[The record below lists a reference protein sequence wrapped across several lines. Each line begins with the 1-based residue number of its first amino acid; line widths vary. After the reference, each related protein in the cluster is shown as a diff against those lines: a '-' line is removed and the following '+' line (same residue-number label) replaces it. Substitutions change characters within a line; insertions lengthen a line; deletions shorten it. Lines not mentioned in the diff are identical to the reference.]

1 MISRAIS
8 QDLGLAPK
16 SVKAVLQLL
25 GDGSTIPFIARYRKE
40 ATGGLDEVQ
49 IGEISIAQKRW
60 DELEKRK
67 SYILE
72 TIESQGKLDS
82 QLAEKIQNVSDLTT
96 LEDIYLPF
104 KKKRKTRA
112 KAARDL
118 GLEPLANQILHQKEN
133 SPMYL
138 AKSFLTKEVPTVEKA
153 LEGAHDIIAENISE
167 LDWVR
172 QKFREDYKKYG
183 RIKSKPI
190 KAKMAEGRKYSD
202 YFEVDEL
209 LHRCPSH
216 RLLAINR
223 AESEGFIKT
232 SIEIDYE
239 RSVYPLKKRLIRSG
253 KNPAFH
259 FLNEVFDDAFKRLIK
274 PSIENEILAFFKE
287 KADLAAIETF
297 DKNLEQLLLA
307 PPLGQKMVL
316 AIDPGFRTGCKVV
329 VLDQQGSI
337 RTHTNIY
344 PHPPQNRR
352 KESLDKI
359 VQLIHQYDIDAIAV
373 GNGTASRETMQ
384 LLNDLP
390 DRTTTEVYLV
400 SESGASIYSA
410 SELARNEF
418 PDLDVTVRGAISI
431 GRRLMDPLS
440 ELIKI
445 DPKSIGVGQYQHDV
459 DQKKLQEKLDLTVE
473 RCVNKVGVQLNTA
486 SKELLQYIAGIGPAL
501 ADSIIK
507 HREAQGLFKNRRE
520 LLHVP
525 RLGEKAFEQA
535 AGFLR
540 LRGSNN
546 PLDNT
551 AVHPESYH
559 IVESMARDLRCNV
572 EELLNNPSIRED
584 ISLER
589 YQSERVGMP
598 TLTDIMKELEKPGL
612 DPRGQASVF
621 SFRQDIVVLK
631 DLHRGMVLP
640 GLVTNLTDFGAFV
653 DVGIKE
659 NGLIHKSQMG
669 EHRNIHPS
677 NVLSLQQEV
686 EVEVLEIDFDRKR
699 LQLKLVRS

>member
-1 MISRAIS
+1 MISRSIS
-8 QDLGLAPK
+8 QELDLATR
-16 SVKAVLQLL
+16 SVEAVLKLL
-25 GDGSTIPFIARYRKE
+25 DEGATIPFIARYRKE
-40 ATGGLDEVQ
+40 VTAGLDEVQ
-49 IGEISIAQKRW
+49 IGAISIARKRW

-67 SYILE
+67 AYILE
-72 TIESQGKLDS
+72 VIDSQGKLEKG
-82 QLAEKIQNVSDLTT
+82 LADKIHKATDLST
-96 LEDIYLPF
+96 LEDLYLPF

-112 KAARDL
+112 RAARDL
-118 GLEPLANQILHQKEN
+118 GLEPLANQILQQKGD
-133 SPMYL
+133 SPRYL
-138 AKSFLTKEVPTVEKA
+138 AKPFLSKDVPTIEKA

-172 QKFREDYKKYG
+172 QKFREDYKRYG
-183 RIKSKPI
+183 RIKSKPV
-190 KAKMAEGRKYSD
+190 KSKMAEGRKYSD
-202 YFEVDEL
+202 YFDVDDL

-223 AESEGFIKT
+223 AQSEGYIRT
-232 SIEIDYE
+232 RIEIDYD
-239 RSVYPLKKRLIRSG
+239 RSAYPLKKRLIKSG
-253 KNPAFH
+253 RNPAYQL
-259 FLNEVFDDAFKRLIK
+259 LNDAFDDAYNRLIK
-274 PSIENEILAFFKE
+274 PSIENEIHAFFKE

-307 PPLGQKMVL
+307 PPLGQKVTL

-329 VLDQQGSI
+329 VLDEQGGI
-337 RTHTNIY
+337 LTHSNIY

-352 KESLDKI
+352 QESLDTI
-359 VQLIHQYDIDAIAV
+359 AGLLRRYSVGTIAV

-384 LLNDLP
+384 LLGELP
-390 DRTTTEVYLV
+390 EALRPDIYLV

-410 SELARNEF
+410 SELARSEF

-486 SKELLQYIAGIGPAL
+486 SKELLQYVSGIGPAL
-501 ADSIIK
+501 AESIINY
-507 HREAQGLFKNRRE
+507 REDQGAFTNRKE
-520 LLHVP
+520 LLNVP
-525 RLGEKAFEQA
+525 RLGEKVFEQA

-540 LRGSNN
+540 LRGASN

-559 IVESMARDLRCNV
+559 IVQSMAKDQQCTIQQLV
-572 EELLNNPSIRED
+572 NNPSIRAN
-584 ISLER
+584 ISLEK
-589 YQSERVGMP
+589 YQSDKVGMP
-598 TLTDIMKELEKPGL
+598 TLTDIMDELDKPGL
-612 DPRGQASVF
+612 DPRGEASVF
-621 SFRQDIVVLK
+621 SFRQDIATLE
-631 DLHRGMVLP
+631 DLHQGMILP
-640 GLVTNLTDFGAFV
+640 GLVTNITDFGAFV

-669 EHRNIHPS
+669 ERRNIHPS
-677 NVLSLQQEV
+677 QVVGLQQEV
-686 EVEVLEIDFDRKR
+686 EVEVLDVDFDRKR
-699 LQLKLVRS
+699 LQLRLIRR

>member
-1 MISRAIS
+1 MISLSIS
-8 QDLGLAPK
+8 EELDLTTK
-16 SVKAVLQLL
+16 SVEAVFKLL
-25 GDGSTIPFIARYRKE
+25 TEGATIPFIARYRKE
-40 ATGGLDEVQ
+40 VTGGLDEVQ
-49 IGEISIAQKRW
+49 IGAISLARKRW

-72 TIESQGKLDS
+72 AIESQGKLDKR
-82 QLAEKIQNVSDLTT
+82 LAEKIQDVTDLST
-96 LEDIYLPF
+96 LEDLYLPF

-118 GLEPLANQILHQKEN
+118 GLEPLANQILDQRGD
-133 SPMYL
+133 SPRYL
-138 AKSFLTKEVPTVEKA
+138 AKPFLSKEVPAMENA
-153 LEGAHDIIAENISE
+153 LEGAHDIIAEHISE

-172 QKFREDYKKYG
+172 QKFREDYKRYG
-183 RIKSKPI
+183 RIKTKPV
-190 KAKMAEGRKYSD
+190 KSKMAEGRKYSD
-202 YFEVDEL
+202 YFDVDEL

-223 AESEGFIKT
+223 AQSEGYVRT
-232 SIEIDYE
+232 SIEIDYD
-239 RSVYPLKKRLIRSG
+239 RSAYPLKKRLIKSG
-253 KNPAFH
+253 NNPAYQ
-259 FLNEVFDDAFKRLIK
+259 FLNEAFDDAFKRLIK
-274 PSIENEILAFFKE
+274 PSIENEIHSFFKE

-307 PPLGQKMVL
+307 PPLGQKIIL

-329 VLDQQGSI
+329 VLDKQGSI
-337 RTHTNIY
+337 LVHTNIY

-359 VQLIHQYDIDAIAV
+359 AGLLRQYNVATIAV

-384 LLNDLP
+384 WLGELP
-390 DRTTTEVYLV
+390 DTLQPDIYLV

-410 SELARNEF
+410 SEVARNEF

-459 DQKKLQEKLDLTVE
+459 DQKKLQEKLDMTVE

-486 SKELLQYIAGIGPAL
+486 SKELLQYVSGIGPAL
-501 ADSIIK
+501 AESIINY
-507 HREAQGLFKNRRE
+507 REDRGAFTNRKE
-520 LLHVP
+520 LLNVP
-525 RLGEKAFEQA
+525 RLGDKVFEQA

-540 LRGSNN
+540 LREATN

-559 IVESMARDLRCNV
+559 IVHSMAKDQRCTV
-572 EELLNNPSIRED
+572 QELLNDPSIRAD
-584 ISLER
+584 ISLEK
-589 YQSERVGMP
+589 YQSDNVGMP
-598 TLTDIMKELEKPGL
+598 TLTDIMEELEKPGL
-612 DPRGQASVF
+612 DPRGEASVF
-621 SFRQDIVVLK
+621 SFRREIATLE
-631 DLHRGMVLP
+631 DLHKGMVLP

-669 EHRNIHPS
+669 ERRNIHPS
-677 NVLSLQQEV
+677 NVLGIQQEV
-686 EVEVLEIDFDRKR
+686 EVEVLDIDFERKR
-699 LQLKLVRS
+699 LQLKLIRK